1 MAEEITRTRPAEFIE
16 QAGKVYTDKLFGSKN
31 EATGVI
37 TPGALGKKV
46 DTSKFAPSV
55 AGLSGLQKAGM
66 QQQATQAGLGT
77 ISYDP
82 NTGLASGVGQGS
94 GIASY
99 QPYLDAAS
107 RAGSGLS
114 SQASYGQNVG
124 NQAIQGAGLNAAALG
139 MAGVAGQDAG
149 GTAIQGAGLNA
160 AALGMA
166 GTAGQNAG
174 AANLQTAGGLT
185 GPGASAAYMSP
196 YQQQVIDA
204 TQASYQNQRA
214 QGRQSIADSAIAAGA
229 FGGGREGV
237 QRGVYDA
244 QTTLGAT
251 QLEADL
257 RAQNFAQAQNQA
269 NTAFGQ
275 QTNLAGLQQQQAAQ
289 NQALYQN
296 AMAAQGQLAGLQ
308 QGQASQNQALYQNSM
323 AAQGQLAG
331 LQQGQSAQ
339 NQALYQN
346 ALAGQSGLATL
357 TPQLQQQQAAQI
369 MGIGN
374 TQQALR
380 QSQLDAQA
388 AANREAAYE
397 EQQRIG
403 FAGQQFAPLMGG
415 IGASTQYSTSQATPP
430 STLQTILGTGT
441 GIAGIAGAA
450 MKGFG

>member
-1 MAEEITRTRPAEFIE
+1 MAEETTITRPAPFIE
-16 QAGKVYTDKLFGSKN
+16 QAGKVYTDKLFGSTN
-31 EATGVI
+31 EATGVV
-37 TPGALGKKV
+37 TPGVLGKAV
-46 DTSKFAPSV
+46 DTSQFAPSV
-55 AGLSGLQKAGM
+55 AGLSAFQKAGM
-66 QQQATQAGLGT
+66 QQQATQAGLGN

-82 NTGLASGVGQGS
+82 NTGLVAGVGQGT

-114 SQASYGQNVG
+114 QAASMGQGAG

-139 MAGVAGQDAG
+139 MAGVAGQ
-149 GTAIQGAGLNA
+149 NV
-160 AALGMA
+160 GM
-166 GTAGQNAG
+166 
-174 AANLQTAGGLT
+174 ANLQAAGGLT
-185 GPGASAAYMSP
+185 GPGAGNAFMSP

-214 QGRQSIADSAIAAGA
+214 QGRQSIADAAIAAGA

-308 QGQASQNQALYQNSM
+308 QGQ
-323 AAQGQLAG
+323 
-331 LQQGQSAQ
+331 SAQ

-357 TPQLQQQQAAQI
+357 TPQLQQQQAGQI
-369 MGIGN
+369 MGMGQQ
-374 TQQALR
+374 QQALR

-388 AANREAAYE
+388 AANRESAYE

-415 IGASTQYSTSQATPP
+415 IGASTQYSTATATPP

-441 GIAGIAGAA
+441 GIAGIAGAFN
-450 MKGFG
+450 KGFG